1 MFDWLDRLN
10 DEQRAAVTHD
20 GGPLLVLA
28 GAGTGKTTTLTSRLA
43 WLVAE
48 GAPAERILLLTFTR
62 RAAREMVNRTQAL
75 LTDRRRS
82 SRVRGGTF
90 HAIGLGVLRAH
101 AGALGLP
108 EGFGVLDPSDAVD
121 LLDLVRDDAGVARRG
136 RRFPRASTLLDVYSR
151 AVNAQQTVSEV
162 LPEVAPWCATDSE
175 EIAAI
180 LRAFVARKRACGV
193 LDFDDLLL
201 LWRAAVNDDVL
212 GPLLGDQ
219 IDHVLVDEYQD
230 VNALQ
235 VDIVRGLRT
244 NDDRVTV
251 VGDDAQAIYGFRS
264 ADPRHILDF
273 AQVFPGAS
281 MVTLERNYRSTQPI
295 LDVANLV
302 AAQAT
307 ERHVKT
313 LRAVN
318 AGTTPA
324 QLVICSDEQRQTEE
338 VCARI
343 IGEYERGVRLR
354 DQAVLVR
361 AAHHSDLLELELGL
375 RRIPYVKYGGMRF
388 LEAAHVKDLVCAF
401 RLADNPGDETSWFR
415 LLPRLNGVGSATA
428 RRVIAAL
435 GIPGDP
441 APLEHWPRAASVLPA
456 AAQPA
461 AAALVAALCPLP
473 AETPGLQAQRLRDAV
488 APLVAAQYADAAAR
502 LADLDQLVAAAAEAP
517 RLSDVAAELVLE
529 APSATGDL
537 AGPPAIDDDYLV
549 ISTAHSA
556 KGLEWDIVHVLHA
569 ADGNFPSDMSL
580 TSAAGLEEELRL
592 FYVAL
597 TRARRLLHVYAPLR
611 YHHRPRG
618 RDDIH
623 NLAQLSRFL
632 TPAVQAALDVVH
644 AGLTRSREPVAAGR
658 TSARLVD
665 SALHELLR

>member
-1 MFDWLDRLN
+1 VFDWLERLN
-10 DEQRAAVTHD
+10 EQQQAAVTHD
-20 GGPLLVLA
+20 GGPLLILA

-43 WLVAE
+43 WLVAQ
-48 GAPAERILLLTFTR
+48 GVPAERILLLTFTR
-62 RAAREMVNRTQAL
+62 RAAREMVDRTQAL
-75 LTDRRRS
+75 FADRRRAA
-82 SRVRGGTF
+82 RVRGGTF
-90 HAIGLGVLRAH
+90 HAVGLGVLRAH
-101 AGALGLP
+101 AGVLGLP

-121 LLDLVRDDAGVARRG
+121 LLDLVRSDAGVAARG

-151 AVNAQQTVSEV
+151 AVNAQRTVSDI
-162 LPEVAPWCATDSE
+162 LPEIAPWCATDAE
-175 EIAAI
+175 DIADV

-201 LWRAAVNDDVL
+201 LWRAAVRDEAL
-212 GPLLGDQ
+212 GPLLEERV
-219 IDHVLVDEYQD
+219 DHVLVDEYQD

-235 VDIVRGLRT
+235 VDIVSGLRAR
-244 NDDRVTV
+244 DKRVTV

-264 ADPRHILDF
+264 ADPRHILEFDR
-273 AQVFPGAS
+273 VFPGAS
-281 MVTLERNYRSTQPI
+281 VVTLERNYRSTQPI

-313 LRAVN
+313 LHAVN
-318 AGTTPA
+318 SGRVLP
-324 QLVICSDEQRQTEE
+324 QLVICADEQRQTGE
-338 VCARI
+338 VCTRI
-343 IGEYERGVRLR
+343 LAEYERGVRLR
-354 DQAVLVR
+354 AQAVLVR

-415 LLPRLNGVGSATA
+415 LLPRLDGVGPTTA

-435 GIPGDP
+435 GIPGEP
-441 APLEHWPRAASVLPA
+441 APLDRW
-456 AAQPA
+456 AQ
-461 AAALVAALCPLP
+461 AAALLPESAQAAADVLLAALRQLP
-473 AETPGLQAQRLRDAV
+473 GELPGLQAQRLRDAV
-488 APLVAAQYADAAAR
+488 APLVVARYADAAAR
-502 LADLDQLVAAAAEAP
+502 LADLDQLVAAAANAGC
-517 RLSDVAAELVLE
+517 LSDVAAELLLE
-529 APSATGDL
+529 APAATGDL
-537 AGPPAIDDDYLV
+537 AGPPSIDDDYLV

-556 KGLEWDIVHVLHA
+556 KGLEWDVVHVLHA

-580 TSAAGLEEELRL
+580 TSEAGLEEERRL

-618 RDDIH
+618 RDDVH

-632 TPAVQAALDVVH
+632 TPTVQAAFDVLH
-644 AGLTRSREPVAAGR
+644 ASHAPVRREVGVGVTSAGR
-658 TSARLVD
+658 VD
-665 SALHELLR
+665 AALQDLLR

>member
-1 MFDWLDRLN
+1 VFDWLEHLN
-10 DEQRAAVTHD
+10 ERQQAAVTHD
-20 GGPLLVLA
+20 GGPLLILA

-43 WLVAE
+43 WLVAQ
-48 GAPAERILLLTFTR
+48 GIPAERILLLTFTR
-62 RAAREMVNRTQAL
+62 RAAREMVSRTEAL
-75 LTDRRRS
+75 LADRRRAA
-82 SRVRGGTF
+82 RVRGGTF
-90 HAIGLGVLRAH
+90 HAVGLSILRAH

-121 LLDLVRDDAGVARRG
+121 LLGLVRDDAGVATRG

-151 AVNAQQTVSEV
+151 AVNAQRTISAI
-162 LPEVAPWCATDSE
+162 LPDVAPWCATDAE
-175 EIAAI
+175 DVARV
-180 LRAFVARKRACGV
+180 LRAFVERKRACGV

-201 LWRAAVNDDVL
+201 LWRAAVRDQVL
-212 GPLLGDQ
+212 GPLLEER

-235 VDIVRGLRT
+235 VDIVSGLRAR
-244 NDDRVTV
+244 DERVTV

-264 ADPRHILDF
+264 ADPRHILEFDR
-273 AQVFPGAS
+273 VFPGAS
-281 MVTLERNYRSTQPI
+281 IVTLERNYRSTQPI
-295 LDVANLV
+295 LDVANLI

-307 ERHVKT
+307 ERHSKT
-313 LRAVN
+313 LHAATSGRVL
-318 AGTTPA
+318 P

-338 VCARI
+338 VCSRI
-343 IGEYERGVRLR
+343 LTEYERGVRLR

-361 AAHHSDLLELELGL
+361 AAHHSDLLELELAL

-415 LLPRLNGVGSATA
+415 LLPRLDGVGPTTA
-428 RRVIAAL
+428 RRIIAAL
-435 GIPGDP
+435 GVPSDP
-441 APLEHWPRAASVLPA
+441 APLDRWS
-456 AAQPA
+456 Q
-461 AAALVAALCPLP
+461 AAALLPESAKPAADVLLAALRQLP
-473 AETPGLQAQRLRDAV
+473 GETPGLQAQRLRDAV
-488 APLVAAQYADAAAR
+488 APLVAARYADAGSR
-502 LADLDQLVAAAAEAP
+502 LADLDQLVEAASSTA

-529 APSATGDL
+529 APAATGDL
-537 AGPPAIDDDYLV
+537 AGPPSIDDDYLV

-556 KGLEWDIVHVLHA
+556 KGLEWEIVHVLHA

-580 TSAAGLEEELRL
+580 SSAAGLEEERRL

-632 TPAVQAALDVVH
+632 TPAVQGAFEVVH
-644 AGLTRSREPVAAGR
+644 AGHAPVEKQVRVGT
-658 TSARLVD
+658 TSAIRVD
-665 SALHELLR
+665 VALQELLR